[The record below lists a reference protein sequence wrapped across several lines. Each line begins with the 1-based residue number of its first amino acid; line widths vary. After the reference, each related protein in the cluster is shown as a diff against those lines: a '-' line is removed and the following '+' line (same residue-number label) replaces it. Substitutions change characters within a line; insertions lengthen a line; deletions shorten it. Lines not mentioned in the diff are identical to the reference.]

1 MPSMSQVVPVDPSG
15 GTAKPLPDEQRLREL
30 LVPLARQLALQEGEM
45 EDLVAYLHAVPCR
58 GRARRGEPAAAL
70 ARLRGG
76 LGAGLALGC
85 WAALCAI
92 EAASAARRH
101 PLAQLEGAAGRWTG
115 TALSLAVLIAAS
127 LALAATLAVQ
137 RLRPPRIAS
146 WRCLLTDLASFA
158 FLLLGGAVW
167 TLWQAAEGQDAQ
179 VWTGVIAVYCSASL
193 AVVVAVASLAAS
205 ATCTVPA
212 AGGATN
218 SAPEASVL
226 VAVSPQGAPAFL
238 AAAKADA
245 RTAGGSRG
253 CATCGCPGCG
263 RRVSLSSSHGT
274 NHSGALAGM
283 SSEASIRSIS
293 KNSRRKWRPL
303 FKDPTFGGSYTSEFK
318 SSDFQ
323 ADDVRAFSVG
333 RVAAVDEAVPDT
345 AWPHEDTTPAERSS
359 ALAVAAFERRLS
371 MSAER
376 TLVVPV
382 PAACLKADEGSD
394 SGLSADSSNDGAA
407 KPSKPAAGVESSGA
421 EVAAAAPSRSA
432 ERSGTEDS
440 GLSDVSAD
448 APIKPKPPDGT
459 PPAES
464 AAPPVSC
471 CAAEAL
477 PRLSTTS
484 SGGFTDVSTPDK
496 VDKASAGDEAEP
508 AQVAAAAPPLTAA
521 AVASTASPSR
531 PGIIKKQKSDCSAFS
546 DISKDSGQERGS
558 HIVAFNLVD
567 PLKLKPAQAKPKA
580 EAVGAVSLKLPP
592 PSRREPSKDS
602 GAFSDV
608 SH

>member
-1 MPSMSQVVPVDPSG
+1 MPSLSQVVPVDPSG

-45 EDLVAYLHAVPCR
+45 EDLVAYLHGVPCR
-58 GRARRGEPAAAL
+58 GRARRAEPAAAL

-127 LALAATLAVQ
+127 LALAATFAVQ

-167 TLWQAAEGQDAQ
+167 TLWQAAEGQEAQ

-212 AGGATN
+212 SGGATN
-218 SAPEASVL
+218 SAPEATVL

-245 RTAGGSRG
+245 RTAR
-253 CATCGCPGCG
+253 CATCGCPGC
-263 RRVSLSSSHGT
+263 RRVSLSSSFGT
-274 NHSGALAGM
+274 NHSGALAAM
-283 SSEASIRSIS
+283 SSEASIRSFS
-293 KNSRRKWRPL
+293 KKKWRPL
-303 FKDPTFGGSYTSEFK
+303 FRDPTFGGSYSSELK
-318 SSDFQ
+318 PSESQ
-323 ADDVRAFSVG
+323 ADDVRAFTAGHASAG
-333 RVAAVDEAVPDT
+333 GEAVPDT
-345 AWPHEDTTPAERSS
+345 AWPHGDTTPAERSS
-359 ALAVAAFERRLS
+359 ALAVAAFEHRLS
-371 MSAER
+371 MAER
-376 TLVVPV
+376 TPVV
-382 PAACLKADEGSD
+382 PAACRKADEGSD

-421 EVAAAAPSRSA
+421 QAAAVPSRSA

-471 CAAEAL
+471 SAAKAL
-477 PRLSTTS
+477 PRSSSTS

-496 VDKASAGDEAEP
+496 VDKASAGDEAAP

-531 PGIIKKQKSDCSAFS
+531 AGIIKKQKSDCSAFS

-558 HIVAFNLVD
+558 HNVAVNLVD

-580 EAVGAVSLKLPP
+580 EAVGAVSLKLPSP
-592 PSRREPSKDS
+592 TRRAPSKDS